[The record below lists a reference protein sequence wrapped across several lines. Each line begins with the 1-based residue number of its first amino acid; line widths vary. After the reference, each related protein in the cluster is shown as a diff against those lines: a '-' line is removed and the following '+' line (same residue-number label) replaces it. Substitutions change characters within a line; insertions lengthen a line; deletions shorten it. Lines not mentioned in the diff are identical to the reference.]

1 MKRTQLKLYI
11 KVAVLFVLAVL
22 AGEIFFPAYSR
33 LAVKAEEAMRST
45 FDQTKIEDDL
55 KGVDLSAYP
64 KVSSGRH
71 RLISEAGFTEYAYSD
86 NEEIAEKYYGVYF
99 YVYNPSEREISTEAG
114 ANKVNIAV
122 RYNAAGEPLSY
133 ANMPITLLSS
143 TSNNRFCKFKIA
155 DSAALYPR
163 VRDYANLHE
172 GERRYDIASLQL
184 WYKGDRNATD
194 EAFHDGT
201 YEYARTFFFTGF
213 SKGCG
218 ANPEAESNLQVRVK
232 EMESVKLD
240 VKHTFYRSQTS
251 ANGGQNQLDTV
262 YFSVS
267 DDLFGKYGKLQ
278 RIKAEWYEYKTREI
292 LVAENPK
299 TAELFSKIV
308 GYAIPEYFS
317 SEKWE
322 DLRELLSDE
331 EYRALR
337 KYVAAMAFPNNGIS
351 FPTVGD
357 KLYYAFATK
366 EGANIKTYD
375 PYGDELEGSGGISS
389 NVLQEYIYNYTA
401 TAESGYLQVG
411 DKRISADLF
420 EEDIDERRKVDN
432 EAGKIQ
438 CGYSYYDFDID
449 ADLQEMISWKDG
461 EHSKFVEWFYK
472 TFGIYPTEESREFAP
487 IYILQADDLIGTEE
501 AIADKLMIQVSE
513 VTELKRR
520 YRLAQTRGEQIVM
533 FRFAVS
539 NYTSSSTVTPY
550 DAMANAY
557 CAQQSV
563 FLAFDI
569 IQLTFNQEGILKV
582 ISVVSNPIDIVGAV
596 TPSQGFTTAGWW
608 DNVTDYFGRL
618 FTGNLEWWEWLVFF
632 LCLPLIVLVLVLAIV
647 VILGVVW
654 IIKSFIKLIIS
665 SCRAVKATGKLVK
678 GNKKRKGN
686 DTE

>member
-278 RIKAEWYEYKTREI
+278 RINGTNIKRGKSSLRKIPKRRNCFQRSSDTRFRNI
-292 LVAENPK
+292 LVPK
-299 TAELFSKIV
+299 NGKTCANCYRTKSI
-308 GYAIPEYFS
+308 GHCGNM
-317 SEKWE
+317 
-322 DLRELLSDE
+322 LRQW
-331 EYRALR
+331 R
-337 KYVAAMAFPNNGIS
+337 
-351 FPTVGD
+351 
-357 KLYYAFATK
+357 
-366 EGANIKTYD
+366 
-375 PYGDELEGSGGISS
+375 
-389 NVLQEYIYNYTA
+389 
-401 TAESGYLQVG
+401 
-411 DKRISADLF
+411 
-420 EEDIDERRKVDN
+420 
-432 EAGKIQ
+432 
-438 CGYSYYDFDID
+438 
-449 ADLQEMISWKDG
+449 
-461 EHSKFVEWFYK
+461 
-472 TFGIYPTEESREFAP
+472 SRTT
-487 IYILQADDLIGTEE
+487 G
-501 AIADKLMIQVSE
+501 
-513 VTELKRR
+513 
-520 YRLAQTRGEQIVM
+520 
-533 FRFAVS
+533 FRFR
-539 NYTSSSTVTPY
+539 P
-550 DAMANAY
+550 
-557 CAQQSV
+557 
-563 FLAFDI
+563 
-569 IQLTFNQEGILKV
+569 
-582 ISVVSNPIDIVGAV
+582 
-596 TPSQGFTTAGWW
+596 
-608 DNVTDYFGRL
+608 
-618 FTGNLEWWEWLVFF
+618 
-632 LCLPLIVLVLVLAIV
+632 
-647 VILGVVW
+647 
-654 IIKSFIKLIIS
+654 
-665 SCRAVKATGKLVK
+665 
-678 GNKKRKGN
+678 
-686 DTE
+686 

>member
-1 MKRTQLKLYI
+1 M
-11 KVAVLFVLAVL
+11 
-22 AGEIFFPAYSR
+22 
-33 LAVKAEEAMRST
+33 
-45 FDQTKIEDDL
+45 
-55 KGVDLSAYP
+55 
-64 KVSSGRH
+64 
-71 RLISEAGFTEYAYSD
+71 
-86 NEEIAEKYYGVYF
+86 
-99 YVYNPSEREISTEAG
+99 
-114 ANKVNIAV
+114 
-122 RYNAAGEPLSY
+122 
-133 ANMPITLLSS
+133 
-143 TSNNRFCKFKIA
+143 
-155 DSAALYPR
+155 
-163 VRDYANLHE
+163 
-172 GERRYDIASLQL
+172 
-184 WYKGDRNATD
+184 
-194 EAFHDGT
+194 
-201 YEYARTFFFTGF
+201 
-213 SKGCG
+213 
-218 ANPEAESNLQVRVK
+218 
-232 EMESVKLD
+232 
-240 VKHTFYRSQTS
+240 
-251 ANGGQNQLDTV
+251 
-262 YFSVS
+262 
-267 DDLFGKYGKLQ
+267 
-278 RIKAEWYEYKTREI
+278 
-292 LVAENPK
+292 
-299 TAELFSKIV
+299 
-308 GYAIPEYFS
+308 
-317 SEKWE
+317 
-322 DLRELLSDE
+322 
-331 EYRALR
+331 R

-461 EHSKFVEWFYK
+461 EHSEFVEWFYK